1 MVSVDTNILFAAVH
15 ASASGHELAHDFL
28 GHWSAS
34 DQMVI
39 SELVLA
45 ELYCLLRNAAVVTPP
60 LAAAGAASVCQAF
73 RRHPRWQVLG
83 LPAESRRMHDDLWR
97 HAAQH
102 QFKRTRI
109 YDARLALSLIAQGV
123 SEFATVNTR
132 DFQGFGFTKVWNPL
146 LHQS

>member
-1 MVSVDTNILFAAVH
+1 MIAVDTNILFAAVH
-15 ASASGHELAHDFL
+15 ASTSGHVRARDFL
-28 GHWSAS
+28 ERWRAS
-34 DQMVI
+34 DQMAV

-45 ELYCLLRNAAVVTPP
+45 ELYCLLRNAVVLTPP
-60 LAAAGAASVCQAF
+60 LAASEAASVCQAF
-73 RRHPRWQVLG
+73 RRHPRWQVIG
-83 LPAESRRMHDDLWR
+83 LPAESRRMHDQLWL

-123 SEFATVNTR
+123 NEFATVNTR

-146 LHQS
+146 LR